1 MVIKNSEAAR
11 ISDLVYGN
19 PDNKDQNGGYD
30 KNYKFLE
37 ASAHKDSAEGFFG
50 AVFEKDNNIVIAFR
64 GTNSPFKNL
73 NGESITKMIR
83 QSSKDLEDDLFF
95 AFNRWGISKRA
106 MPQYQEALEFAKK
119 FKEKYAANMEVIITG
134 HSLGGALAQL
144 VGIALKEKVI
154 SFDAPGVLSIARNLF
169 SQDRIDAHK
178 TMITTFTSGPNFF
191 NTIGKQIVKPIQ
203 ISVKTS
209 SYNYIEPNA
218 FGFIG
223 EKILQTIE
231 FRYWQYSKEQHDSER
246 IYQAFNSVS
255 GEPTIIVD
263 YEQWPTW
270 TEAKEQFYSH
280 CILESNPS
288 EESDESYIDVFDV
301 LDIFSDPEI
310 ADPKLSNVERFRK
323 LAESQRELGNE
334 GLDESFKHMA
344 DQTQAVLDA
353 LDNKEPNNNGF
364 QFDPSIFEAAKQ
376 DFNLNDYLSDEDNN
390 PLSSFQKI
398 MDTVSKQRNNDPSLD
413 NIDLLQNLA
422 TDQLNDGEQDS
433 GDLFSNLADQ
443 TASAMKAL
451 GIDIDLNENDN

>member
-1 MVIKNSEAAR
+1 MVIKNSEAAE
-11 ISDLVYGN
+11 ISKFVYKN
-19 PDNKDQNGGYD
+19 SFEEMNKGYN

-50 AVFEKDNNIVIAFR
+50 AAFEKN
-64 GTNSPFKNL
+64 
-73 NGESITKMIR
+73 
-83 QSSKDLEDDLFF
+83 
-95 AFNRWGISKRA
+95 
-106 MPQYQEALEFAKK
+106 
-119 FKEKYAANMEVIITG
+119 
-134 HSLGGALAQL
+134 
-144 VGIALKEKVI
+144 
-154 SFDAPGVLSIARNLF
+154 
-169 SQDRIDAHK
+169 
-178 TMITTFTSGPNFF
+178 

-209 SYNYIEPNA
+209 SYNYIELNA
-218 FGFIG
+218 LGVVG

-231 FRYWQYSKEQHDSER
+231 FRYWQYSKEQHSIEN
-246 IYQAFNSVS
+246 IYQSFNSIS

-301 LDIFSDPEI
+301 LDMFSDPEI

-422 TDQLNDGEQDS
+422 TDQLHDVDHEF
-433 GDLFSNLADQ
+433 GDLFAQLADQ
-443 TASAMKAL
+443 TSAAMEAL
-451 GIDIDLNENDN
+451 GIDLNEDDL